1 MFEDTHFFSSKE
13 IEKVVI
19 SEVLKEVYDALKE
32 KGYNPINQMVGYLV
46 TNDPSYISSYKNSR
60 NKMVGIDKTELIA
73 LLLEG
78 YLESW
83 DV

>member
-78 YLESW
+78 YLES
-83 DV
+83 